1 MAELSCAESICLV
14 LYWNSDKEFLVSN
27 PTDFPDVSD
36 STSRVKEIQEPI
48 VKATI
53 IVPEGM
59 GAALS
64 FLTYSLK
71 STRILRWNAGSLLCK
86 TRRRFES
93 QIPRL
98 WARILFSYHAYMHS
112 SFEWNRFRLL
122 WPLEKSKF
130 GICKF
135 WVSCKSFR
143 PLLIY
148 TLSAMRMRATEKVT
162 SLRWSSFWTENQ

>member
-71 STRILRWNAGSLLCK
+71 STRILR
-86 TRRRFES
+86 
-93 QIPRL
+93 
-98 WARILFSYHAYMHS
+98 
-112 SFEWNRFRLL
+112 
-122 WPLEKSKF
+122 
-130 GICKF
+130 
-135 WVSCKSFR
+135 
-143 PLLIY
+143 
-148 TLSAMRMRATEKVT
+148 
-162 SLRWSSFWTENQ
+162 